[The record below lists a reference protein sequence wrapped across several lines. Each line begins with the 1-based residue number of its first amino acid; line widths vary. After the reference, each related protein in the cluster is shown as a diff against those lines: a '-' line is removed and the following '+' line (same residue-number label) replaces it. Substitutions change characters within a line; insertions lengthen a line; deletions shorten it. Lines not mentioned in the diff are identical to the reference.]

1 MNYSWLIGLKLI
13 YRINRRRFYRCV
25 SPVFNFCFDSKKD
38 RNDRSQFRCVISNMA
53 GTDSTTF
60 NVDVLT
66 KPEILGPKDTQTI
79 IKTAGDLV
87 TLTCDVSGVPLP
99 EIEWF
104 KDGSKLYNQPGSI
117 QISSDA
123 RHLTLGPFSNSRL

>member
-1 MNYSWLIGLKLI
+1 
-13 YRINRRRFYRCV
+13 
-25 SPVFNFCFDSKKD
+25 
-38 RNDRSQFRCVISNMA
+38 MA

-66 KPEILGPKDTQTI
+66 KPEILGPKDNQTI
-79 IKTAGDLV
+79 TKTAGDLV

-123 RHLTLGPFSNSRL
+123 RHLTLGSFSKSSISKAISDWSVDRRHLIGG

>member
-1 MNYSWLIGLKLI
+1 
-13 YRINRRRFYRCV
+13 
-25 SPVFNFCFDSKKD
+25 
-38 RNDRSQFRCVISNMA
+38 MA

-66 KPEILGPKDTQTI
+66 KPEILGPKDSQTI

-123 RHLTLGPFSNSRL
+123 RHLTLGPFSYFRRDWLWLASSSRHLIG

>member
-1 MNYSWLIGLKLI
+1 
-13 YRINRRRFYRCV
+13 
-25 SPVFNFCFDSKKD
+25 
-38 RNDRSQFRCVISNMA
+38 MA

-66 KPEILGPKDTQTI
+66 KPEILGPKDSQTI

-123 RHLTLGPFSNSRL
+123 RHLTLGPFSYFRRDLLWLAS